1 MSVTLTL
8 TLTVPARSGS
18 DQALLGV
25 VALTNAGTE
34 PVTVNARLNLPDGDL
49 VIDVAGPAG
58 TLRAG
63 WPWPADS
70 LPREAELGPG
80 QALEA
85 GVLLVCTAASQPLFP
100 GAGSYTLTA
109 SYAAGPTTLEAE
121 PARVVRTPA
130 TGAAG
135 AAAAALR
142 DRDVIQ
148 SLASASVLGQATG
161 GLAAM
166 AADGGTNAILA
177 ALATDAGTGAADL
190 ATAAGG
196 SISVATAASAV
207 LPATDPRHAD
217 ITRAVSGDARA
228 VAILAGSPHPAP

>member
-25 VALTNAGTE
+25 VTLTNAGTE

-121 PARVVRTPA
+121 PVQVVRTAA
-130 TGAAG
+130 TG

-148 SLASASVLGQATG
+148 SLASASVLGQAAG
-161 GLAAM
+161 GLAAL

-190 ATAAGG
+190 ATAAGA

-228 VAILAGSPHPAP
+228 VAILAGSPHPAA